1 MTYWGNGGRTT
12 VRRTALIALLLSSAG
27 ALAGCMTEG
36 PSANTFGFQSPDQLA
51 ALESVQPQTDV
62 PAEGSEAVTALPEE
76 TAAEPPPVDSSETG
90 IAAISA
96 APVVPDAPTKPE
108 PVPAQTEVAAAE
120 PAERP
125 SPVSAFTAPAATPAG
140 RSLYESLYTEAAAR
154 TPIRN
159 ADAQR
164 EARVVITRTDGAG
177 KPQKDAALPGV
188 DPDSL
193 FEIGQRASADS
204 EELLEDI
211 GSSYQ
216 VASLSGMAR
225 LAPSGFLVQRDD
237 IVTNCFGS
245 ELVTM
250 LRQIE
255 RKFGKKVI
263 VTSGFRSPS
272 HNKRVNGAKA
282 SMHMACKA
290 ADLHVPG
297 TDGKQVAAFVR
308 ALPGR
313 GGVGTYCH
321 TAAIHVDV
329 GPKRDWNWG
338 CRRRQS

>member
-1 MTYWGNGGRTT
+1 M
-12 VRRTALIALLLSSAG
+12 AILLSSAG
-27 ALAGCMTEG
+27 ALAGCVADG
-36 PSANTFGFQSPDQLA
+36 PAAETFGFQSPGQIA
-51 ALESVQPQTDV
+51 ALDAVSEEATPA
-62 PAEGSEAVTALPEE
+62 AEGADVAT
-76 TAAEPPPVDSSETG
+76 
-90 IAAISA
+90 
-96 APVVPDAPTKPE
+96 APTEEASAGDAGTDAAATGEATVASPE
-108 PVPAQTEVAAAE
+108 SASDQASASAEVATEPTQVAAAE
-120 PAERP
+120 PATVTSTSP

-164 EARVVITRTDGAG
+164 AARVVITRTDGAG
-177 KPQKDAALPGV
+177 KPQKDASLPGV
-188 DPDSL
+188 DRDSL

-204 EELLEDI
+204 EDLLEDI

-225 LAPSGFLVQRDD
+225 LAPSGFLVQRED
-237 IVTNCFGS
+237 IVTNCFGG
-245 ELVTM
+245 ELVTL

-255 RKFGKKVI
+255 RRFGKKVV

-290 ADLHVPG
+290 ADLHIPG
-297 TDGKQVAAFVR
+297 TDSKQIAAFVR

-321 TAAIHVDV
+321 TAAIHVDT